1 MTFKQWL
8 VTADRHA
15 EKVKFEIR
23 TDSSFSV
30 ERIIEILNETKFPM
44 TNFELEFI
52 EEFERGY

>member
-8 VTADRHA
+8 VTADRGA